1 MPGSPPKSISEPL
14 TIPPPTTLSNSDMP
28 EGVRSYVVNSTCD
41 RGFALGEPTAFFADF
56 AAGAGGE
63 TISSAMVL
71 NFPHDGHLPS
81 QRGLVAPHSEQTKT
95 VFVLAIYMYRL
106 KQLPRQRGN

>member
-41 RGFALGEPTAFFADF
+41 RGFAWGEEKVAFL
-56 AAGAGGE
+56 AAGAGGA